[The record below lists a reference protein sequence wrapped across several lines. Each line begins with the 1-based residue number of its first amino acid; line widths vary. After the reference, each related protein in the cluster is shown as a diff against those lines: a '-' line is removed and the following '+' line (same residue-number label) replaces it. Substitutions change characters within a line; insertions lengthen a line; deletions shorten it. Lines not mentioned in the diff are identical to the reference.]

1 VNRVF
6 RPVAIASHRPRH
18 REFWNGRIGSIMRY
32 ARPLVPWLSI
42 SHGTLRGEYQWNLG
56 GWTLWRRSW
65 IRSLS

>member
-1 VNRVF
+1 
-6 RPVAIASHRPRH
+6 
-18 REFWNGRIGSIMRY
+18 MRY